1 MKKLL
6 FIIIAL
12 LPVFAISQPTI
23 DQFSKELKEA
33 DSLWITKGYDELIG
47 KTFKNTDEVFKEQA
61 KNAAIDAT
69 METDSIFSTRSFYN
83 CIVECEFGTNKLVTI
98 THNDYLNEYMNGYM
112 MGQLSFYYYKDF
124 NFELLERK
132 LKKIKKELQKINN

>member
-6 FIIIAL
+6 FALMLFPVIAMSQNRFEM
-12 LPVFAISQPTI
+12 VFT
-23 DQFSKELKEA
+23 KA
-33 DSLWITKGYDELIG
+33 DSI
-47 KTFKNTDEVFKEQA
+47 FNEQA
-61 KNAAIDAT
+61 EKAAVDAAL
-69 METDSIFSTRSFYN
+69 ETDSIFSTKAFYN
-83 CIVECEFGTNKLVTI
+83 CIMECEFGTNKFITI

-132 LKKIKKELQKINN
+132 LKKIKIEFKKSNNQALPKHGNR

>member
-6 FIIIAL
+6 FIIML
-12 LPVFAISQPTI
+12 LPVFAIGQPSI
-23 DQFSKELKEA
+23 GQFNKELKEA
-33 DSLWITKGYDELIG
+33 DSLWISKGYDELIG
-47 KTFKNTDEVFKEQA
+47 KTLKNTNEVFEEQA
-61 KNAAIDAT
+61 KEAAVDAAF
-69 METDSIFSTRSFYN
+69 ETDSIFSTRSFYN
-83 CIVECEFGTNKLVTI
+83 CVVECEFGTNKLVTI

-132 LKKIKKELQKINN
+132 LKKIKKELQKIK